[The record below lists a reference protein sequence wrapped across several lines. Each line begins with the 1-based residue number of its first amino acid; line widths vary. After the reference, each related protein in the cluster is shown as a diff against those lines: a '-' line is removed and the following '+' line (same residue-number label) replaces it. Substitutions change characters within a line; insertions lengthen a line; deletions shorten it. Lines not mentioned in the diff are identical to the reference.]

1 MGGGGIDKICDGFTA
16 KGFTEPVFEHNS
28 GGVLCTL
35 YRKDTAA
42 LFAGNED
49 VTLGQNVQKT
59 VEKDTGMVTEKVTEN
74 QAVILNEIERNCFVT
89 AQQLSEILHIS
100 LRKTKENI
108 SKLKE
113 KGLIR
118 RIGADKGGHWEI
130 VLQ

>member
-1 MGGGGIDKICDGFTA
+1 M
-16 KGFTEPVFEHNS
+16 
-28 GGVLCTL
+28 
-35 YRKDTAA
+35 
-42 LFAGNED
+42 
-49 VTLGQNVQKT
+49 TLGQNVQKT
-59 VEKDTGMVTEKVTEN
+59 VEKVTEKVTEN

-130 VLQ
+130 VVQ